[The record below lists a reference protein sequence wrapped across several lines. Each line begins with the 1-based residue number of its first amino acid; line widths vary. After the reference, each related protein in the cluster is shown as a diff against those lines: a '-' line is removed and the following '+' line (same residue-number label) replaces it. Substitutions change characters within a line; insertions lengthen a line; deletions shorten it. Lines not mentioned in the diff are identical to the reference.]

1 MSEIAGAIAREVL
14 DSRGNPTVEAE
25 VTLRDGTRARGIAPS
40 GASTGAN
47 EAVELRDGDP
57 SRFDGRGVLQ
67 AIDNVRN
74 RIAPAL
80 SGLSA
85 FDQAGVDGAMI
96 ELDGT
101 HDRSGLGGNAM
112 VAVSMAV
119 ARAASRSRRMPL
131 YRCLGDGPP
140 TLPMP
145 MFNVLNGG
153 KHAAKSTDVQEFM
166 VVPSGLSSFRHA
178 LRAGAEVYHA
188 LGSMLKGMGHTGTV
202 GDEGG
207 FAPSGISNREAL
219 EMVLRAIEE
228 AGYRPGE
235 DCWIAVDVAASELLT
250 APGRYELPREG
261 TAFTSDELIDT
272 YERWRR
278 DFPIVSIE
286 DGLDESDWAGWGRMT
301 SRLGEDVQ
309 IVGDDVYATSPD
321 LIRKGIRN
329 SSSNAVLVKMNQIGT
344 ITETLEAIRLAK
356 SAGWGAVIS
365 HRSGE
370 TEDTTVADLAVGTAA
385 GQIKAGAP
393 SRGERTAKY
402 NRLLRIEEELG
413 DAGHEAYAMH
423 DRA

>member
-1 MSEIAGAIAREVL
+1 MREIASLIAREVL

-25 VTLRDGTRARGIAPS
+25 VRLRDETRGWGIAPS

-57 SRFDGRGVLQ
+57 SRFGGRGVLT
-67 AIDNVRN
+67 AVENVRD
-74 RIAPAL
+74 RIGPAL
-80 SGLSA
+80 VGLSA
-85 FDQAGVDGAMI
+85 LDQAAVDSAMI
-96 ELDGT
+96 ALDGT
-101 HDRSGLGGNAM
+101 RDRSGLGGNAM
-112 VAVSMAV
+112 VAVSIAV
-119 ARAASRSRRMPL
+119 AHAAARSQGLPL
-131 YRCLGDGPP
+131 YRWIGNGPP

-166 VVPSGLSSFRHA
+166 VVPSGLTSFRHA

-188 LGSMLKGMGHTGTV
+188 LGAMLKEMGHTGTV

-219 EMVLRAIEE
+219 EMVLKAIED

-235 DCWIAVDVAASELLT
+235 DCWIAVDVAASELVT
-250 APGRYELPREG
+250 APDRYELPREG
-261 TAFTSDELIDT
+261 SAFTADELIDT

-278 DFPIVSIE
+278 DFPISSIE

-301 SRLGEDVQ
+301 AKLGGDMQ
-309 IVGDDVYATSPD
+309 IVGDDIYATAPH

-329 SSSNAVLVKMNQIGT
+329 DSSNAVLVKMNQIGT
-344 ITETLEAIRLAK
+344 VTETLEAIRLAK

-370 TEDTTVADLAVGTAA
+370 TEDITVADLAVGTAA

-393 SRGERTAKY
+393 SRGERTSKY
-402 NRLLRIEEELG
+402 NRLLRIEEALG
-413 DAGHEAYAMH
+413 GAGHEAYAQP
-423 DRA
+423 RRG

>member
-1 MSEIAGAIAREVL
+1 MSGIANVAAREVL

-25 VTLRDGTRARGIAPS
+25 VLLSDGTRARGIAPS

-57 SRFDGRGVLQ
+57 SRFGGRGVLR
-67 AIDNVRN
+67 AVENVRD
-74 RIAPAL
+74 RIGPAL
-80 SGLSA
+80 AGLSVL
-85 FDQAGVDGAMI
+85 DQAAVDGAMI
-96 ELDGT
+96 DLDGT
-101 HDRSGLGGNAM
+101 PDRSGLGGNAM
-112 VAVSMAV
+112 VAVSIAA

-153 KHAAKSTDVQEFM
+153 KHAARSTDVQEFM

-178 LRAGAEVYHA
+178 LRAGAEIYHA
-188 LGSMLKGMGHTGTV
+188 LGSLLKGMGHAGTV

-219 EMVLRAIEE
+219 EMVLQAIED

-235 DCWIAVDVAASELLT
+235 DCWIAVDVAASELV
-250 APGRYELPREG
+250 AEPGRYELPREG
-261 TAFTSDELIDT
+261 SAFTPDELIET

-278 DFPIVSIE
+278 DFPISSIE

-301 SRLGEDVQ
+301 ARLGESVQ
-309 IVGDDVYATSPD
+309 IVGDDIYATSPN

-329 SSSNAVLVKMNQIGT
+329 GSSNAVLVKMNQIGT
-344 ITETLEAIRLAK
+344 VTETLEAIRLAK

-370 TEDTTVADLAVGTAA
+370 TEDTTVADLAVGAAA

-413 DAGHEAYAMH
+413 GAGHEAYAKQGG
-423 DRA
+423 A